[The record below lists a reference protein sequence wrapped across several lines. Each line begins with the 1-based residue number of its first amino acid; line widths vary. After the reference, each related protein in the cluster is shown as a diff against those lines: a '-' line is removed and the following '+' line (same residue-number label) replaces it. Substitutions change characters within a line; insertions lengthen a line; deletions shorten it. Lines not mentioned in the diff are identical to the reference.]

1 MTRSA
6 LIFLCYARDD
16 KERVSRLYD
25 ELRAEGF
32 LPWMDRHDLLPG
44 EIWEER
50 ITKVIKEADYFLPC
64 LSRHSS
70 DKSGFV
76 HAEIKKALR
85 IWEEKREGDIYII
98 PTKLEDCQLPDSL
111 SRFHVAAL
119 FEPDGLSSLVRA
131 IRHGIEIKFATDKV
145 LERPASPAQ
154 SPAYLTRQ
162 NTSFAVDLTL
172 LDQHKL
178 DHDYLPHVAQSLV
191 EQFGWDDKVVYRAL
205 FSARELAVNAFQHG
219 CRGDV
224 EAKVRIEMAM
234 EGVGF
239 VVERIAIK
247 VVSPGDGF
255 DISHYLSEEK
265 SGSLEDTESGG
276 LGLLMAKR
284 AADVFT
290 HSRDGKVIQAVVTKY
305 EQKRIVQAAVSRED
319 GVPIVVVSPQGRID
333 HASADYFKTRISSEM
348 FAVFAGESQA
358 QDRGVII
365 DLGKV
370 EYISS
375 SGLRIIFLLRAELA
389 GRLGVKRG
397 DTVPLVLYRP
407 TPLVREILSLAKFDL
422 VLRICD
428 SMEEARAHITDFFRN
443 RL

>member
-1 MTRSA
+1 MTRSV

-16 KERVSRLYD
+16 RDRVSRLYD

-32 LPWMDRHDLLPG
+32 HPWMDSRNLLPG

-64 LSRHSS
+64 LSRRSS

-76 HAEIKKALR
+76 HAELRKALR

-119 FEPDGLSSLVRA
+119 FEPDGLPSLVRA
-131 IRHGIEIKFATDKV
+131 IRHGIEIKFATEDV
-145 LERPASPAQ
+145 LERQANPSR
-154 SPAYLTRQ
+154 SLAYLTRQ

-172 LDQHKL
+172 LEQHKL

-191 EQFGWDDKVVYRAL
+191 EQFGWDDRVVYRAL
-205 FSARELAVNAFQHG
+205 FSARELAVNAFLHG
-219 CRGDV
+219 CQGDV

-234 EGVGF
+234 EDVGF
-239 VVERIAIK
+239 AMECIVIK

-255 DISHYLSEEK
+255 DISQYLSEEK
-265 SGSLEDTESGG
+265 RGRLEDAESGG

-284 AADVFT
+284 ASDKFT
-290 HSRDGKVIQAVVTKY
+290 HSRDGKVVQAVVMKSQQRRT
-305 EQKRIVQAAVSRED
+305 VQAAVTTED
-319 GVPIVVVSPQGRID
+319 GVPIVVVSPEGRID
-333 HASADYFKTRISSEM
+333 HASAEHFKSRISSEV
-348 FAVFAGESQA
+348 FAVFAGESQ
-358 QDRGVII
+358 DRGVII
-365 DLGKV
+365 DLANV

-375 SGLRIIFLLRAELA
+375 AGLRILYLLRAELA
-389 GRLGVKRG
+389 GRLGANRR
-397 DTVPLVLYRP
+397 DPVPLVLYRP
-407 TPLVREILSLAKFDL
+407 TPLVREILSIANVHLAM
-422 VLRICD
+422 RICD
-428 SMEEARAHITDFFRN
+428 SMEEARTHITDYFRN
-443 RL
+443 RR